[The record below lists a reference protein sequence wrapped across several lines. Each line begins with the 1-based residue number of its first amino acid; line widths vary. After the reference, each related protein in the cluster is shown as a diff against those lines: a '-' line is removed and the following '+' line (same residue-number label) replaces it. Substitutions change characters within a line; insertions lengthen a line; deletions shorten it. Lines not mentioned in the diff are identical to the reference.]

1 MLTTLEGVEIATIC
15 LLAMTKEERKIF
27 IERYIDELTL
37 TKIAKSR
44 GVTGMAISN
53 RIEKARIKAFNA
65 YQLIAVLDGIGIKE
79 IKNHY

>member
-1 MLTTLEGVEIATIC
+1 MLTTLEKVEMATIC
-15 LLAMTKEERKIF
+15 LLAMTREERKMF

-37 TKIAKSR
+37 TKIGKSR
-44 GVTGMAISN
+44 GVTHMAISN

-65 YQLIAVLDGIGIKE
+65 YQLIAVSDGIEIKE

>member
-1 MLTTLEGVEIATIC
+1 MLTTLERVEIATIC

-37 TKIAKSR
+37 TKIGKSR
-44 GVTGMAISN
+44 GVTYMTISN
-53 RIEKARIKAFNA
+53 RIEKARTKAFNA

-79 IKNHY
+79 IKTQY

>member
-1 MLTTLEGVEIATIC
+1 MLTTLERVEIATIC

-27 IERYIDELTL
+27 IERYIDGSTL
-37 TKIAKSR
+37 TKIGKNR

-79 IKNHY
+79 IKTQY

>member
-1 MLTTLEGVEIATIC
+1 MLTTLERVEIATIC

-37 TKIAKSR
+37 AKIAKSQ

-79 IKNHY
+79 IKTQY

>member
-1 MLTTLEGVEIATIC
+1 MLTTLERVEIATIC
-15 LLAMTKEERKIF
+15 LLAMTKDERKMF

-37 TKIAKSR
+37 TKIGKMR
-44 GVTGMAISN
+44 GVSYMTISN

-65 YQLIAVLDGIGIKE
+65 YQLIAVSDGIEIKE

>member
-1 MLTTLEGVEIATIC
+1 MLTTLERVEIATIC

-37 TKIAKSR
+37 TKIAQSR

>member
-1 MLTTLEGVEIATIC
+1 MLTTLERVEIATIC
-15 LLAMTKEERKIF
+15 LLAMTKDERKMF

-37 TKIAKSR
+37 TKIGKSR
-44 GVTGMAISN
+44 GVSYMTISN

-65 YQLIAVLDGIGIKE
+65 YQLIAVSDGIEIKE

>member
-1 MLTTLEGVEIATIC
+1 MLTTIERVETATIC

-44 GVTGMAISN
+44 GVTGMTISN

>member
-1 MLTTLEGVEIATIC
+1 MLTTLERVEMATIC
-15 LLAMTKEERKIF
+15 LLAMTKRERKIF

-37 TKIAKSR
+37 AKIAKSQ
-44 GVTGMAISN
+44 GVTGKAISD

>member
-1 MLTTLEGVEIATIC
+1 MLGTLERVEIATIC

-44 GVTGMAISN
+44 GVTGMTISN

-65 YQLIAVLDGIGIKE
+65 YQLIAVLDGIEIKE
-79 IKNHY
+79 IKTHY